1 MKITLL
7 AALSKNGVIGNKE
20 KMPWHIPRELKHFRK
35 LTLGNAIFMG
45 RKTFEAIGKTLD
57 ERLNIVISNTRKF
70 EGENLIT
77 VKNIEEGISVAENLK
92 YQNLFVIGGE
102 SVFKQTIDSADEL
115 ILSFIKGNYVGDK
128 FFPIE
133 KLNDFKLIEKK
144 DYEKF
149 IVKKYLRNGKE
160 K

>member
-1 MKITLL
+1 MKITLV
-7 AALSKNGVIGNKE
+7 AALSENGVIGNKE
-20 KMPWHIPRELKHFRK
+20 KIPWHIPLELKHFRK
-35 LTLGNAIFMG
+35 LTLGNAILMG

-102 SVFKQTIDSADEL
+102 SVFKQTIDNADEL
-115 ILSFIKGNYVGDK
+115 ILSFIKGNYVGNK

-133 KLNDFKLIEKK
+133 KLIDFKLIEKK

-149 IVKKYLRNGKE
+149 IVKKYLRNEKE